1 MSTSR
6 GTSKEFDALHQ
17 RTLRILNKMLEA
29 AENDM
34 LAVGTDDEGKPLIGM
49 PPPAL
54 LAQAIKFL
62 KENGIDKP
70 ASDNERKDTL
80 KDAMPDF
87 DELEGKVVS
96 INRK

>member
-1 MSTSR
+1 MAR
-6 GTSKEFDALHQ
+6 GTNEQFDELHGL
-17 RTLRILNKMLEA
+17 TLNILTTMLKA
-29 AENDM
+29 AEKGM
-34 LAVGTDDEGKPLIGM
+34 LVDEDGLVTM

-70 ASDNERKDTL
+70 HVSTKKEDTL

-87 DELEGKVVS
+87 DELEGGNVVAF
-96 INRK
+96 RK

>member
-1 MSTSR
+1 MARGSTE
-6 GTSKEFDALHQ
+6 EFDSLHQ

-29 AENDM
+29 AEAGMLCVGND
-34 LAVGTDDEGKPLIGM
+34 DDGKPLIGM

-70 ASDNERKDTL
+70 ASDVKRTDSL
-80 KDAMPDF
+80 KEAMPDF
-87 DELEGKVVS
+87 DALENVVP
-96 INRK
+96 IRR

>member
-1 MSTSR
+1 MTR
-6 GTSKEFDALHQ
+6 GTNEQFDELHSL
-17 RTLRILNKMLEA
+17 TLTILTTMLRS
-29 AENDM
+29 AEKGM
-34 LAVGTDDEGKPLIGM
+34 LVDEEGNVTM

-70 ASDNERKDTL
+70 ATTSKKEDTL

-87 DELEGKVVS
+87 DELEGGNVVAF
-96 INRK
+96 RK

>member
-1 MSTSR
+1 MSR
-6 GTSKEFDALHQ
+6 GSTEEFDALHQ

-29 AENDM
+29 AEAGM
-34 LAVGTDDEGKPLIGM
+34 LCIGTNDEGKPLIGM

-70 ASDNERKDTL
+70 ASDVKRTDSL
-80 KDAMPDF
+80 KSKMPDF
-87 DELEGKVVS
+87 DELERGNVVS
-96 INRK
+96 LRK